1 MSKKQMVN
9 VTFEIPEEIKSK
21 KIGKYLPVMA
31 TNLVLA
37 VEVVKLRFMQ
47 EGRKYSEQDVYEV
60 VFNNFGA
67 FLTILQKTFQGK

>member
-1 MSKKQMVN
+1 MPKKQKVDIS
-9 VTFEIPEEIKSK
+9 FEVPKEIKPQTVEK
-21 KIGKYLPVMA
+21 HLPVMA
-31 TNLVLA
+31 SHLVLA
-37 VEVVKLRFMQ
+37 VEIVKLRFIQ

>member
-1 MSKKQMVN
+1 MPKKQKVDIS
-9 VTFEIPEEIKSK
+9 FEVPKEITSK

-47 EGRKYSEQDVYEV
+47 EGRKHSEQDVYEV

-67 FLTILQKTFQGK
+67 FLTILQKTFQDK

>member
-1 MSKKQMVN
+1 MPKKQNVN
-9 VTFEIPEEIKSK
+9 ISFEIPEEIKSK

-37 VEVVKLRFMQ
+37 VEVVKLRFLQ
-47 EGRKYSEQDVYEV
+47 EKRDYSEQDVYEV

-67 FLTILQKTFQGK
+67 FLTILQKTFQDK